1 MRAIDTADELRSRLT
16 ARGVAV
22 TREGSLEAG
31 ANTRGAWEAFKE
43 LAIVAAT
50 DPHVD
55 RWGER
60 WIPGD
65 HADDDLL
72 LFEVTAG
79 RHVLDFR
86 RQFAFQ
92 DEQGEYLG
100 MKGLFLSLDFHP
112 SGHDAGLFEG
122 TQLWG
127 PAGLGH
133 GEAEDASTPWAPTAA
148 DWIDGV
154 EASDAFEHAFGA
166 MTAVGFRFY
175 FGDY

>member
-1 MRAIDTADELRSRLT
+1 VDAADELRSRLT
-16 ARGVAV
+16 ARGAAV
-22 TREGSLEAG
+22 TREGRVE
-31 ANTRGAWEAFKE
+31 RGADPRVAWGAFKE
-43 LAIVAAT
+43 LAAVAAP

-60 WIPGD
+60 WVPGE

-79 RHVLDFR
+79 RHALDFR

-100 MKGLFLSLDFHP
+100 MKALFLSLEFHAP
-112 SGHDAGLFEG
+112 EDADLLEG
-122 TQLWG
+122 NQLWG
-127 PAGLGH
+127 PAGLGQ
-133 GEAEDASTPWAPTAA
+133 GDAEDASTPWAPTAA

-154 EASDAFEHAFGA
+154 EQSDAFRHAFGA
-166 MTAVGFRFY
+166 LTAVGFRFY